1 MPTVSFNQ
9 HFPGYEILGELG
21 RSNARVLKARRH
33 ETGDLVAIK
42 HFSFN
47 TDSDTL
53 HRFQRESEIMT
64 SIKHPNIVRIREVQ
78 LDAELPYIVMD
89 LAEGGDLRSLLKERG
104 KLNAADT
111 IRLGLQMADAFK
123 AIHQQDI
130 IHRDIKPENIMY
142 RLLPS
147 GELHFLLTDFGIAKL
162 REQPATVTG
171 QSLMTYEYASPEQFD
186 DPKSVTSATDYY
198 SLGVVLY
205 ECISG
210 KVPFPLSDGRV
221 HALMNNVINTAPPVL
236 DLKKGYLPRSLRSL
250 VELLL
255 AKKPV
260 ERVRDE
266 LTLKKYLKRADI
278 EELDDEETVVS
289 NKAVLPVTHAKQPA
303 AISTQTAPVKKVA
316 PAPPRKSTGSRGL
329 IGLIAII
336 IAGSIV
342 LIIYKQIKTAWQK
355 APAEITVSDSSLS
368 PADSTATAT
377 GNESSNKPDLLK
389 ALNYDNGN
397 YVGEVL
403 NNRMHGF
410 GTYYWNDGS
419 KYVGQWV
426 DGNRNGKGVLTLPNG
441 DQYDGE
447 WKDDLKNGTGSFTWK
462 MGDRYEGNW
471 INDVKEGAGTYY
483 FAKGDRYVGEWF
495 NGKMHGN
502 GTLYFAATGTKYIG
516 EWMNDKMHG
525 RGTMYQPDGSY
536 ENGRWENGYRVETFK

>member
-536 ENGRWENGYRVETFK
+536 ENGRWEDGYRVETFK